1 MLHREGLATDAG
13 YAGDFLGNRI
23 GADGGLVAGANQVQG
38 QQPGGLLGQFGQ
50 GNAMQNNPLAMMTGG

>member
-38 QQPGGLLGQFGQ
+38 QQPGGLLGQFG
-50 GNAMQNNPLAMMTGG
+50 